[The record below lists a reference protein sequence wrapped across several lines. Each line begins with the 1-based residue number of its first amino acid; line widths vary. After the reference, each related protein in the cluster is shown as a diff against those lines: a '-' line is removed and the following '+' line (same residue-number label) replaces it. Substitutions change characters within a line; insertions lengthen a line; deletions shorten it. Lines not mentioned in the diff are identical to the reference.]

1 MSNYKHYTL
10 DDWIQCINEKLK
22 YFDELDGNE
31 MRDLAD
37 FLSNISQPKKGKWI
51 ATGYDYKCTNCDAEI
66 NGEINYMSESEI
78 KYCPYC
84 GAKMAESEG

>member
-1 MSNYKHYTL
+1 MNYRDYTL
-10 DDWIQCINEKLK
+10 DDWIQCINDKLE

-37 FLSNISQPKKGKWI
+37 FLSNMKQQKVGKWI
-51 ATGYDYKCTNCDAEI
+51 VIGYDYKCTNCETEI

-84 GAKMAESEG
+84 GVRMEVEEC